1 MHSVLGHSQDGFD
14 ESLCLGMPADAP
26 AIAPAPAP
34 TVSLGPRCNDNLTAL
49 FNSGPVP
56 ASAPA
61 EAPSVP
67 PDMLPGVAPAV
78 IPVEPPLP
86 APAVPPAPIEVVGPE
101 EEEQQPEEAEGVAG
115 ERPRGRFSD
124 APARRGPAVCLCSA
138 SRPYLGLTSWCSD
151 ARKAPYLHPPLCLS
165 KTTGTL
171 RPGMSASQG

>member
-101 EEEQQPEEAEGVAG
+101 EEEQQPEEAEAPPQQTRDGGDESPVSDPEAASAMHLPGGVLPFACAVLAG
-115 ERPRGRFSD
+115 LIWG
-124 APARRGPAVCLCSA
+124 
-138 SRPYLGLTSWCSD
+138 
-151 ARKAPYLHPPLCLS
+151 
-165 KTTGTL
+165 
-171 RPGMSASQG
+171 